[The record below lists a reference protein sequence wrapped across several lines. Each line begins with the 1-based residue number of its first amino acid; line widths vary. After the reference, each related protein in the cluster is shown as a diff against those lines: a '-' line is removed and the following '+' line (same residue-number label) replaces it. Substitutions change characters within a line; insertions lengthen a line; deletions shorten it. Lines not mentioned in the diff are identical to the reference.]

1 MRCRYIRGPSI
12 YALLSAP
19 MSDPIERPNVAGDG
33 APWRRTRRCVRRA
46 VHGHGR
52 AAEHAAAPRARPRPA
67 CSPPLFHLLVH
78 RRLALA
84 AAAIARNGKER
95 GRRRVARPCRGGGG
109 MRRVRCWRCQPR
121 AVNPGR
127 RLARGERRPS
137 GQHGGGAMSDEG
149 PRAEE
154 GHDRRYAGVPAGARA
169 GRRWNMSPRPSSSFP
184 FTVLGLDW
192 TLPTNHVGA
201 GVIWFD

>member
-1 MRCRYIRGPSI
+1 MSSVRHGCYFWKFYEIFSFFNSNSNFEFGLVGNGRNWNRSGPVGSVTTVSG
-12 YALLSAP
+12 LVPTGSA
-19 MSDPIERPNVAGDG
+19 
-33 APWRRTRRCVRRA
+33 
-46 VHGHGR
+46 
-52 AAEHAAAPRARPRPA
+52 
-67 CSPPLFHLLVH
+67 
-78 RRLALA
+78 
-84 AAAIARNGKER
+84 
-95 GRRRVARPCRGGGG
+95 
-109 MRRVRCWRCQPR
+109 
-121 AVNPGR
+121 NPGR